1 VLTGGTAGQGPGFF
15 LRSAV
20 VTDVEP
26 SAEIVQR
33 QVFGPV
39 VTVQRYTSDAEA
51 IAWAND
57 VSYGLC
63 APVWTQNVS
72 RALSLARHLQ
82 FGTVW
87 INDHLPLVAEMPWS
101 GMKQS
106 GLRQRHVQVRVRGLY
121 PA

>member
-1 VLTGGTAGQGPGFF
+1 
-15 LRSAV
+15 

-33 QVFGPV
+33 EVFGPV

-51 IAWAND
+51 LAWAND

-63 APVWTQNVS
+63 APVWTQNVD

-87 INDHLPLVAEMPWS
+87 INDHLPLVAEM
-101 GMKQS
+101 
-106 GLRQRHVQVRVRGLY
+106 RG